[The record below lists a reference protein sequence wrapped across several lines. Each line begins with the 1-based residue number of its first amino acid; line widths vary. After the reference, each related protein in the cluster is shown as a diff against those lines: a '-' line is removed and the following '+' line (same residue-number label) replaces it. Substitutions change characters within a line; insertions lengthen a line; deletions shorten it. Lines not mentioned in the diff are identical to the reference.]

1 MYYSVIRL
9 DLHALSL
16 SLIKQPK
23 TINLEEI
30 PSDLKEILVGSA
42 LGDLHNRKRHSN
54 TSLHFKQSIQ
64 NEPYILHLYT
74 LFKEFCKMTPKIKD
88 AKLKNKTHQSIIFD
102 TLTYEAFNY
111 YYDLF
116 YNNKKKRV
124 PSNIEE
130 LLTVRSLAF

>member
-9 DLHALSL
+9 YLHALSPL
-16 SLIKQPK
+16 SLVKQPK

-42 LGDLHNRKRHSN
+42 LGDHHIRKRHSN

-74 LFKEFCKMTPKIKD
+74 LFQEFCKMT
-88 AKLKNKTHQSIIFD
+88 LK
-102 TLTYEAFNY
+102 
-111 YYDLF
+111 
-116 YNNKKKRV
+116 
-124 PSNIEE
+124 
-130 LLTVRSLAF
+130 